1 MTNLTSTAVSTV
13 EQSLPALAA
22 ALESVPGFVVEE
34 EAVEEHLRTH
44 DARLELKVDGRPL
57 RLIIEFKREVFPLQA
72 REILW
77 QFRDYLREA
86 PGGQATPF
94 VLAHT
99 ITRAARDLF
108 KEEGVGFFDSSGT
121 LYLPAP
127 GAFVFIDKP
136 VPPIQR
142 TREGSIYT
150 YRRSQVVHALLR
162 EPQRWFGVGQLA
174 DTAQVAPAT
183 ASEVLSVLDKLEWV
197 KVQGQGPAK
206 ERMLAEPR
214 QLLDGWAAAFKASKR
229 PPLHRYFVPLQRTNN
244 QDLEIAEVLE
254 RNGVQY
260 ALSHESGGQRLA
272 SLLTHVAKVR
282 MRARVDAALDTALKE
297 LRAQP
302 VTTGW
307 NLGVWQSKDGD
318 MLFRQQHDS
327 VWVASV
333 FHVYL
338 DLVQSEEGRSK
349 ELAEHLRKERI
360 RF

>member
-1 MTNLTSTAVSTV
+1 MTNLTSTGLASV

-22 ALESVPGFVVEE
+22 ALESVPGFAVQEQAIEE
-34 EAVEEHLRTH
+34 TLRTH
-44 DARLELKVDGRPL
+44 DARLELTTGGGPL

-77 QFRDYLREA
+77 QFRDYLRQA
-86 PGGQATPF
+86 PGGRATPF

-99 ITRAARDLF
+99 ITKAARDLF
-108 KEEGVGFFDSSGT
+108 KEEGLGFFDSSGA
-121 LYLPAP
+121 LYLPVR

-136 VPPIQR
+136 VPAIQR

-183 ASEVLSVLDKLEWV
+183 ASEVLSVLDKLEWI
-197 KVQGQGPAK
+197 KAKGQGPAK
-206 ERMLAEPR
+206 ERVLTEPR
-214 QLLDGWAAAFKASKR
+214 QLLDGWAAAFKATKR
-229 PPLHRYFVPLQRTNN
+229 PPLHRYFVPLHRPNN
-244 QDLEIAEVLE
+244 QDLEIAKVLE

-272 SLLTHVAKVR
+272 PLLTHVAKVR
-282 MRARVDAALDTALKE
+282 VRAQVNASLDTALKE

-318 MLFRQQHDS
+318 MLFREQHDS
-327 VWVASV
+327 MWVASV

-349 ELAEHLRKERI
+349 ELAEHLREERI
-360 RF
+360 QF